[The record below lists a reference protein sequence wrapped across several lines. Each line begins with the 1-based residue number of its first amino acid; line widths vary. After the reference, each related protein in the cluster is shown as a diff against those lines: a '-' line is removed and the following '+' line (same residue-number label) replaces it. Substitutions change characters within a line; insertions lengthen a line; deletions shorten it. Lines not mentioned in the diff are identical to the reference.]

1 MIMPARYIIGLC
13 LFLMLSQHTIA
24 EVMTADKANI
34 RLQHLSQEI
43 FKSPQDTR
51 LLLQRGDIYFQ
62 LHEFEKAVHDY
73 SVALSIKPKLAE
85 AYFGRGMALGR
96 LGNVREGIADL
107 SIFLERRPDSSIG
120 YTKRGVRYLWI
131 GDRDN
136 AAKDFHK
143 AIALNPQNAEAHDDL
158 GVIYAQKGELK
169 TALSHFKQTITH
181 DPEYQKGYH
190 NLALGYF
197 LSEDASSAL
206 TYVNQAIQLQPNN
219 RNSLMLKAE
228 ILLALGKKN
237 EALLIREEAEYLPE
251 GNWSEQA
258 PTPENNK

>member
-1 MIMPARYIIGLC
+1 MLKPSITGLC
-13 LFLMLSQHTIA
+13 LILILSQHALA
-24 EVMTADKANI
+24 ETTTTDQASL
-34 RLQHLSQEI
+34 RLQHLSREI
-43 FKSPQDTR
+43 FKTPKNTS

-73 SVALSIKPKLAE
+73 SAALAIKPELAE

-107 SIFLERRPDSSIG
+107 SIFLEYRPDSSIG
-120 YTKRGVRYLWI
+120 YTKRGVRFLWI
-131 GDRDN
+131 GERDN
-136 AAKDFHK
+136 AARDLQK
-143 AIALNPQNAEAHDDL
+143 AIALNPRNAEAHDDL

-181 DPEYQKGYH
+181 DPGYQKGYH
-190 NLALGYF
+190 NLALAYF
-197 LSEDASSAL
+197 LSEDAHSAL
-206 TYVNQAIQLQPNN
+206 TYVNQAIQLQPRN

-228 ILLALGKKN
+228 ILLALDRKN
-237 EALLIREEAEYLPE
+237 EALVIQEEAEYLPE